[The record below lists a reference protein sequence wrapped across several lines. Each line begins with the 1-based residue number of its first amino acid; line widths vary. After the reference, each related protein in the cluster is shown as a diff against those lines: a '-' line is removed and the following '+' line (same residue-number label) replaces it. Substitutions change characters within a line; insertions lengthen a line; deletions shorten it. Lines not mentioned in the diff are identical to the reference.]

1 MKAENQPAQRIVL
14 VSNRLP
20 FTVAQHGDD
29 IEFQPSAGGVASG
42 LHALLTSANSSA
54 RENTEYLWIG
64 WPGAAVP
71 EELRHRV
78 RAEALSRYHASPVF
92 LSETEINA
100 FYSGFC
106 NKTLWPLFHY
116 FPQYTRHEPEYWAHY
131 LKVNQAFADAAL
143 KVLRPGD
150 LLWVHDYHLMLLP
163 RLIRAKMP
171 QLSIG
176 FFLHIPF
183 PHYEIFR
190 LLPADWRRELLEGL
204 LGADVIGFHTF
215 DYGQYFLRCVLR
227 VLGHES
233 QMGKLLVDDRSVK
246 VDAFPMGIPFEQ
258 FATATRSAPVREG
271 MQAIRSSLPHT
282 KLVLSIDRQDYSKGI
297 LHRLHGFEAMLEARS
312 EWRGQVTL
320 VMVVVPSRIGIEDYE
335 QMKNQI
341 EQLVGRINGKFGGV
355 GWTPIV
361 YQYRS
366 LSFDALVAL
375 YSICDVALV
384 TPLRDGMNLIAKEYV
399 ACRADS
405 NGVLILSEMAGAARE
420 LGEAIVVNPNSC
432 EEIASALVEALT
444 MPAAEQRRRMEIM
457 QARLRR
463 FDLGHWANG
472 FLAELAGIQPE
483 RARFFAKLLGA
494 AECRMI
500 VERYRVAQRRLVVLD
515 FDGTLVPIT
524 DDPRDTKPSGALLSL
539 LAGLTGDPD
548 NEVVLISGR
557 DRMSLHNWFAW
568 LPMGL
573 AAEHG
578 VWLKKRAQDWRLA
591 RQRSTDW
598 KLKLKPLLDVYAD
611 RLPGALV
618 EEKEYSLVW
627 HYRRADVEQ
636 GALVARAL
644 TDDLLNFTGNIDVQ
658 VVQGS
663 KSVEVRSSGV
673 GKAAALGDWLR
684 DQEFDFVL
692 AVGDDHDDEE
702 LFAALPA
709 QSFSIRVGI
718 VRTAAQFNL
727 REPKDVI
734 KLLETLRWAE
744 NPPRL
749 AAHHGCE

>member
-29 IEFQPSAGGVASG
+29 IEFHPSAGGVASG
-42 LHALLTSANSSA
+42 LHALLTSANRSA
-54 RENTEYLWIG
+54 RENAEYLWIG

-71 EELRHRV
+71 DEVRHRV

-92 LSETEINA
+92 LSEAEINA

-116 FPQYTRHEPEYWAHY
+116 FPQYTRHEPEYWTHY

-163 RLIRAKMP
+163 RLIRARMA

-190 LLPADWRRELLEGL
+190 LLPAHWRRELLEGL

-227 VLGHES
+227 VLGHEG
-233 QMGKLLVDDRSVK
+233 QMGKLSVDDRSVK
-246 VDAFPMGIPFEQ
+246 VGAFPMGVPFEQ
-258 FATATRSAPVREG
+258 FATAARSAPVAEEV
-271 MQAIRSSLPHT
+271 QAIRSSLPHT

-297 LHRLHGFEAMLEARS
+297 LHRLQGFEAMLEAQN
-312 EWRGQVTL
+312 EWRGKVTL

-361 YQYRS
+361 YQYRN

-375 YSICDVALV
+375 YSICDVALI

-399 ACRADS
+399 ACRANK
-405 NGVLILSEMAGAARE
+405 NGVLVLSEMAGAARE
-420 LGEAIVVNPNSC
+420 LGEAIVVNPNSR
-432 EEIASALVEALT
+432 EEIASALLEALT
-444 MPAAEQRRRMEIM
+444 LPAAEQRRRMEIM

-472 FLAELAGIQPE
+472 FLDELAGVHPE
-483 RARFFAKLLGA
+483 RERIRAKLLGA
-494 AECRMI
+494 AECRVI
-500 VERYRVAQRRLVVLD
+500 VERYRMAERRLVVLD

-524 DDPRDTKPSGALLSL
+524 ADPRDAKPSGALLSL
-539 LAGLTGDPD
+539 LAGLTGDPS

-557 DRMSLHNWFAW
+557 DRMSLHNWFGW
-568 LPMGL
+568 LPIGL

-578 VWLKKRAQDWRLA
+578 VWLKKRAQEWRLA
-591 RQRSTDW
+591 RQRSAEW
-598 KLKLKPLLDVYAD
+598 KIKLKPLLEMYAE
-611 RLPGALV
+611 RLPGAQV
-618 EEKEYSLVW
+618 EEKEFSLVW

-673 GKAAALGDWLR
+673 GKAAALRHWLR

-709 QSFSIRVGI
+709 QGFSIRVGI
-718 VRTAAQFNL
+718 VRTAARFNL

-734 KLLETLRWAE
+734 KLLQALRWAE
-744 NPPRL
+744 NPSK
-749 AAHHGCE
+749 AAVHQSL

>member
-1 MKAENQPAQRIVL
+1 
-14 VSNRLP
+14 
-20 FTVAQHGDD
+20 
-29 IEFQPSAGGVASG
+29 
-42 LHALLTSANSSA
+42 
-54 RENTEYLWIG
+54 
-64 WPGAAVP
+64 
-71 EELRHRV
+71 
-78 RAEALSRYHASPVF
+78 
-92 LSETEINA
+92 
-100 FYSGFC
+100 
-106 NKTLWPLFHY
+106 
-116 FPQYTRHEPEYWAHY
+116 
-131 LKVNQAFADAAL
+131 
-143 KVLRPGD
+143 
-150 LLWVHDYHLMLLP
+150 
-163 RLIRAKMP
+163 
-171 QLSIG
+171 
-176 FFLHIPF
+176 
-183 PHYEIFR
+183 
-190 LLPADWRRELLEGL
+190 
-204 LGADVIGFHTF
+204 
-215 DYGQYFLRCVLR
+215 
-227 VLGHES
+227 
-233 QMGKLLVDDRSVK
+233 
-246 VDAFPMGIPFEQ
+246 
-258 FATATRSAPVREG
+258 
-271 MQAIRSSLPHT
+271 
-282 KLVLSIDRQDYSKGI
+282 
-297 LHRLHGFEAMLEARS
+297 
-312 EWRGQVTL
+312 
-320 VMVVVPSRIGIEDYE
+320 
-335 QMKNQI
+335 
-341 EQLVGRINGKFGGV
+341 
-355 GWTPIV
+355 
-361 YQYRS
+361 
-366 LSFDALVAL
+366 
-375 YSICDVALV
+375 
-384 TPLRDGMNLIAKEYV
+384 
-399 ACRADS
+399 
-405 NGVLILSEMAGAARE
+405 
-420 LGEAIVVNPNSC
+420 
-432 EEIASALVEALT
+432 
-444 MPAAEQRRRMEIM
+444 
-457 QARLRR
+457 
-463 FDLGHWANG
+463 
-472 FLAELAGIQPE
+472 
-483 RARFFAKLLGA
+483 
-494 AECRMI
+494 
-500 VERYRVAQRRLVVLD
+500 VAQRRLVVLD

-557 DRMSLHNWFAW
+557 DRLSLHNWFAW